1 MITTVSLAAVRRD
14 TTGKGPARQMRMK
27 GRVPAVVYGRG
38 RDSESV
44 SISVAEVDKLLAT
57 HATGST
63 IIDLDVDGSLVKVLI
78 RELQRHPVERNIM
91 HVDFYEIHEGET
103 VTVTVPIHVEGSPD
117 GVRNAGGTLDQVL
130 REVQIA
136 VLPRNIPER
145 VELDV
150 DALTIGQSLHVS
162 DLVIENVKILTD
174 AGMTICVVI
183 PPRVEEEPVAAEGE
197 VEEEEEEEEGAAEP
211 ELIRKPK
218 GEEEEGEGAEA
229 EG

>member
-1 MITTVSLAAVRRD
+1 MITTVPLAAVRRD

-38 RDSESV
+38 RDTESLSV
-44 SISVAEVDKLLAT
+44 SVVEVDKLLAT

-63 IIDLDVDGSLVKVLI
+63 IIDLDVDGSPVRVLI

-103 VTVTVPIHVEGSPD
+103 VTVTVPIHLEGSPD

-162 DLVIENVKILTD
+162 DLVIENAKILTD
-174 AGMTICVVI
+174 TGMTICVVI
-183 PPRVEEEPVAAEGE
+183 PPRVEEEPEPAEGE
-197 VEEEEEEEEGAAEP
+197 VEEEEEEGAAEP

>member
-14 TTGKGPARQMRMK
+14 ARGKGPARQMRMK

-38 RDSESV
+38 RDSESLSV
-44 SISVAEVDKLLAT
+44 SVADVDKLLAT
-57 HATGST
+57 HAKGST
-63 IIDLDVDGSLVKVLI
+63 IIDLDVDGSPVKVLI
-78 RELQRHPVERNIM
+78 RDVQRHPVERSIM
-91 HVDFYEIHEGET
+91 HLDFYEIHEGET
-103 VTVTVPIHVEGSPD
+103 ITMTVPIHIEGIPD

-150 DALTIGQSLHVS
+150 DALTIGQPLHVS
-162 DLVIENVKILTD
+162 DLVIENAKILTD

-183 PPRVEEEPVAAEGE
+183 APRVEEEPVVAEGE
-197 VEEEEEEEEGAAEP
+197 VEEEEEEEGAAEP
-211 ELIRKPK
+211 ELIRKAK
-218 GEEEEGEGAEA
+218 AEDEEGAGAEA

>member
-1 MITTVSLAAVRRD
+1 
-14 TTGKGPARQMRMK
+14 
-27 GRVPAVVYGRG
+27 
-38 RDSESV
+38 
-44 SISVAEVDKLLAT
+44 
-57 HATGST
+57 
-63 IIDLDVDGSLVKVLI
+63 
-78 RELQRHPVERNIM
+78 
-91 HVDFYEIHEGET
+91 
-103 VTVTVPIHVEGSPD
+103 
-117 GVRNAGGTLDQVL
+117 
-130 REVQIA
+130 VQIA

-162 DLVIENVKILTD
+162 DLVIENVKILAD

-183 PPRVEEEPVAAEGE
+183 PPRVEEEPVPAEGE
-197 VEEEEEEEEGAAEP
+197 VEEEEEEGAAEP

>member
-27 GRVPAVVYGRG
+27 GHVPAVVYGRG
-38 RDSESV
+38 RDTESLSV
-44 SISVAEVDKLLAT
+44 SVAEIDKLLAT

-63 IIDLDVDGSLVKVLI
+63 IIDLDVDGSPVRVLI

-103 VTVTVPIHVEGSPD
+103 VTVTVPIHIEGSPD

-162 DLVIENVKILTD
+162 DLVIENAKILTD
-174 AGMTICVVI
+174 TGMTICVVI
-183 PPRVEEEPVAAEGE
+183 PPRVEEEPEPAEGE
-197 VEEEEEEEEGAAEP
+197 VEEEEEEGAAEP

>member
-38 RDSESV
+38 RDTQSLSV
-44 SISVAEVDKLLAT
+44 SVVEVDKLLAT
-57 HATGST
+57 HATGIT
-63 IIDLDVDGSLVKVLI
+63 IIDLDVDGSPVRVLI
-78 RELQRHPVERNIM
+78 RDLQRHPVERNIM

-103 VTVTVPIHVEGSPD
+103 VTVTVPIHLEGSPD

-162 DLVIENVKILTD
+162 DLVIENAKLLTD
-174 AGMTICVVI
+174 NGMTICVVI
-183 PPRVEEEPVAAEGE
+183 PPRVEEEPVPAEGE
-197 VEEEEEEEEGAAEP
+197 VEEEEEEEGAAEP

>member
-14 TTGKGPARQMRMK
+14 SRGKGPARQMRMT
-27 GRVPAVVYGRG
+27 GHVPAVIYGRG
-38 RDSESV
+38 RDSESLSV
-44 SISVAEVDKLLAT
+44 SVADVDKLLAT
-57 HATGST
+57 HAKGST
-63 IIDLDVDGSLVKVLI
+63 IIDLDVDGSPVKVLI
-78 RELQRHPVERNIM
+78 RDVQRHPVERNIM
-91 HVDFYEIHEGET
+91 HLDFYEIHEGET
-103 VTVTVPIHVEGSPD
+103 ITVTVPIHIEGIPD

-162 DLVIENVKILTD
+162 DLVIENAKILTD

-197 VEEEEEEEEGAAEP
+197 VEVEEEEDAAEP
-211 ELIRKPK
+211 ELIRKAK
-218 GEEEEGEGAEA
+218 AEDEEGEDAKA

>member
-1 MITTVSLAAVRRD
+1 MI
-14 TTGKGPARQMRMK
+14 
-27 GRVPAVVYGRG
+27 YGRG
-38 RDSESV
+38 RDSESLSV
-44 SISVAEVDKLLAT
+44 SVAEVDKLLAT
-57 HATGST
+57 HAKGST
-63 IIDLDVDGSLVKVLI
+63 IIDLDVDGSPVKVLI
-78 RELQRHPVERNIM
+78 RDVQRHPVERSIM
-91 HVDFYEIHEGET
+91 HLDFYEIHEGET
-103 VTVTVPIHVEGSPD
+103 ITVTVPIHIEGIPD

-130 REVQIA
+130 REIQIA

-162 DLVIENVKILTD
+162 DLVIENAKILTD
-174 AGMTICVVI
+174 VGMTICVVI

-197 VEEEEEEEEGAAEP
+197 VEEEEEEGAAEP